1 MAAAPLNV
9 MQLQGGFITN
19 WTGGELTVDYGHA
32 PPSNHSSNP
41 SLSFGLS
48 SDDKWLIHVLFNVR
62 MCFLPIIV
70 AGTVTNLLNFVVLSH
85 KEMRTLSTSVYLFA
99 LAVADLGVMYFELF
113 RVWFEWMNIVKPE
126 LYFNDTY
133 CKIANYTN
141 GVVRDF
147 SNWLIACLT
156 LERLVMVASP
166 YRAKDLCTVRTA
178 KKVTLTLL
186 IMISVPHLHWLVYSV
201 SQQNVRYVCWE
212 DPNSKVASVL
222 SALVEFLV
230 GYIVIVVVFVMNLIL
245 VTMIYRRRLPC
256 LSSVAASACTPGAF
270 AQGKRASY
278 NKRLTRTLL
287 CVAIVFLVCETPRI
301 IMSFI
306 CRFLSRTPVKR
317 IVLNIA
323 FVISGINH
331 AANFFIYIL
340 SSPRF
345 RQLLVQSLPCQSA
358 HHKNRVSIRLER
370 VCCHHDITC
379 EHYHYDASPNI
390 TREIHQSHF

>member
-1 MAAAPLNV
+1 MLMHLDALNTSVHV
-9 MQLQGGFITN
+9 MN
-19 WTGGELTVDYGHA
+19 VSELSKSEQWLHHA
-32 PPSNHSSNP
+32 
-41 SLSFGLS
+41 
-48 SDDKWLIHVLFNVR
+48 LFNIR

-99 LAVADLGVMYFELF
+99 LAMADLGVMYIELF
-113 RVWFEWMNIVKPE
+113 RVWFEWMNIVRPE
-126 LYFNDTY
+126 VYFTDTY
-133 CKIANYTN
+133 CKMANYTN

-156 LERLVMVASP
+156 FERLVMVASP

-178 KKVTLTLL
+178 KIVTLVLL
-186 IMISVPHLHWLVYSV
+186 LVISVSHLHWLVYSV
-201 SQQNVRYVCWE
+201 ALKNVRFVCWE
-212 DPNSKVASVL
+212 DPNSRAASLL

-230 GYIVIVVVFVMNLIL
+230 GYIVVVVVFIMNLIL
-245 VTMIYRRRLPC
+245 VTMIYRRQLPC
-256 LSSVAASACTPGAF
+256 LSAAAASACTPGAL

-287 CVAIVFLVCETPRI
+287 LVAIVFLVCETPRI

-306 CRFLSRTPVKR
+306 CRFLSRTPIRR
-317 IVLNIA
+317 IILNVA
-323 FVISGINH
+323 FVVSGVNH

-345 RQLLVQSLPCQSA
+345 RQLLLQSLPT
-358 HHKNRVSIRLER
+358 KNFHQRRKARIRLER

-379 EHYHYDASPNI
+379 EHYHYDVSPNI
-390 TREIHQSHF
+390 TTRDI